1 MLKMKKLNLFSTYF
15 TLFFVFFLINSVQAQ
30 EFLKVQGKKIVKG
43 DQEILLRGMG
53 LGGWM
58 LQEGYM
64 LHTAGFAPTQHQIKA
79 KIAALI
85 GEDNTETFYESWR
98 ANHVRKIDVDSL
110 AAWGFNS
117 IRLPLHY
124 NLFTLPIEEEP
135 VPGEN
140 TWLETGF
147 RLTDSLL
154 AWCEVNQI
162 YLILDLHAAPGG
174 QGNELSICDGDAS
187 KPNLWESQAN
197 RDKTVALW
205 RKLAEHYVNKPWIGG
220 YDLIN
225 ETNYNLPG
233 GTALRNLYQRL
244 TDTIRAVDTNH
255 IIFIEGNWFAND
267 FTGLTPPWDNN
278 MVYSFHKYWNY
289 NNVSDIQWMLNMR
302 NTYNIPIWLGE
313 SGENSNVWFT
323 DCIKLLEGQN
333 IGWAWWPMK
342 KIGSIAGPLS
352 SPLTND
358 YQVLLNY
365 WSGQGGQ
372 PTAEFALNTLTQV
385 AENQK
390 LENCEFHKD
399 VIDAMFRQVYTTE
412 AKPFSQHTAP
422 GAIFAPNFDLG
433 SCNDAY
439 FDNDTADYHSNTS
452 IYTSWNSGDNYRNDG
467 VDIEKCQDVQNSNG
481 FDVGWTQDGE
491 WLQYTLD
498 VAATAVYD
506 LQVRVACPNTGFG
519 FHFQL
524 DEVDVS
530 PKMTFSSTG
539 GYQSWQT
546 VTISDIILEQ
556 GNHRLRFVVDVG
568 GFNFNRITSIQK
580 GEPTTIPAR
589 FISAATAGDAGT
601 MQVVLNKPMNPILP
615 AAPAGFKVLINNVEA
630 AVTNVQIDQVNPKLI
645 TLTVGQQFK
654 YSDVIK
660 VSYDGTGI
668 HALDGTLLEVFF
680 SKPVTNN
687 LPKRKLIPGLIQAE
701 DFSSSFG
708 IQTET
713 TTDAGGGLNVG
724 FFDAGDYLDYLVDVT
739 ETGAFTVKYR
749 VASLQQAGKIELQI
763 VGETNVIL
771 HELILPI
778 TGGWQIWTTITK
790 DVTLSKGE
798 YIFRILIKT
807 AGFNLNWF
815 EFVSHVG
822 IDDDA
827 DVDFPGFNIFPNP
840 NNGRFS
846 IQLPGNE
853 NSVHQ
858 VQIVNSL
865 GQIVFENIGTSLKY
879 FPLVVDLSDHRNG
892 IYFLIV
898 RDGNEIRTSK
908 FIIQNN

>member
-1 MLKMKKLNLFSTYF
+1 MKTSNSLSTIFTIIFILLLN
-15 TLFFVFFLINSVQAQ
+15 VAPAQ

-43 DQEILLRGMG
+43 DQEVLLRGMG

-64 LHTAGFAPTQHQIKA
+64 LHTASFAPTQHQIKA

-85 GEDNTETFYESWR
+85 GDENTETFYEAWR

-124 NLFTLPIEEEP
+124 NLFTLPIEDEP

-205 RKLAEHYVNKPWIGG
+205 RKLAEHYASKVWIGG

-225 ETNYNLPG
+225 ETNYDLPG
-233 GTALRNLYQRL
+233 GTALKNLYVQI
-244 TDTIRAVDTNH
+244 TNTIREVDNNH

-289 NNVSDIQWMLNMR
+289 NNVSDIQWMLNLR

-323 DCIKLLEGQN
+323 AAIRLMEAQN

-372 PTAEFALNTLTQV
+372 PTAEFAKNTMFQV

-390 LENCEFHKD
+390 LENCEYHKD
-399 VIDAMFRQVYTTE
+399 VIDAMFRQVYSTE
-412 AKPFSQHTAP
+412 AKPFNQNSAP
-422 GAIFAPNFDLG
+422 GTIYATDFDLG
-433 SCNDAY
+433 RCNSAY
-439 FDNDTADYHSNTS
+439 FDKDSADYHVNTNV
-452 IYTSWNSGDNYRNDG
+452 YTSWNSGDNYRNDA
-467 VDIEKCQDVQNSNG
+467 VDIEKCQDISNSNG

-491 WLQYTLD
+491 WLQYSLE
-498 VAATAVYD
+498 VASTAVYD
-506 LQVRVACPNTGFG
+506 IQARVACPNSGFG
-519 FHFQL
+519 FHFTL
-524 DEVDVS
+524 DEVDIS
-530 PKMTFSSTG
+530 PAMTFSSTG

-546 VTISDIILEQ
+546 VTISDVILDQ
-556 GNHRLRFVVDVG
+556 GTHRLRMLVDVG
-568 GFNFNRITSIQK
+568 GFNVNSFTIVQK
-580 GEPTTIPAR
+580 GATTTIPAK
-589 FISAATAGDAGT
+589 FISAATTEDALSVQIVT
-601 MQVVLNKPMNPILP
+601 NKPINPLLP
-615 AAPAGFKVLINNVEA
+615 SSPAGFKVLINNVEFT
-630 AVTNVQIDQVNPKLI
+630 VTNVQIDSQNPKFI
-645 TLTVGQQFK
+645 NLTVGQQFK

-660 VSYDGTGI
+660 VSYDGSGVQAT
-668 HALDGTLLEVFF
+668 DGTLLDVFF
-680 SKPVTNN
+680 SKVVTNK
-687 LPKRKLIPGLIQAE
+687 LPKRKVIAGIIQAE
-701 DFSSSFG
+701 DYFNSQG

-724 FFDAGDYLDYLVDVT
+724 YFDAGDYLDYLVDVT
-739 ETGAFTVKYR
+739 EAGTFTVKYR
-749 VASLQQAGKIELQI
+749 VASLQQAGKIQLLI
-763 VGETNVIL
+763 VGPTNVIL
-771 HELILPI
+771 HEIILPV
-778 TGGWQIWTTITK
+778 TGGWQTWTTVTK
-790 DVTLSKGE
+790 DVVLSKGE
-798 YIFRILIKT
+798 YTFRILVKT
-807 AGFNLNWF
+807 AGFNFNWF
-815 EFVSHVG
+815 EFVSTVG
-822 IDDDA
+822 MEESEFSESS
-827 DVDFPGFNIFPNP
+827 DFTIFPNP
-840 NNGRFS
+840 NNGHFNLH
-846 IQLPGNE
+846 IPDNK
-853 NSVHQ
+853 NSVQ
-858 VQIVNSL
+858 SIRILNSL
-865 GQIVFENIGTSLKY
+865 GQLVFEKMEIGQENTLINI
-879 FPLVVDLSDHRNG
+879 DLSSKQRG
-892 IYFLIV
+892 IYFLILS
-898 RDGNEIRTSK
+898 DGKQNQTFK
-908 FIIQNN
+908 FVVENK